1 MIVEIALGIVLA
13 GLIWYFFAAILDLI
27 GHHLISRPKKKEEA
41 YAAIAVA
48 PLGTLAELRQREA
61 AATAAGLE
69 SPVARKLKEMKQR
82 KEAASTIA
90 NDAAK
95 TE

>member
-27 GHHLISRPKKKEEA
+27 SHQRSHTKKKEEA
-41 YAAIAVA
+41 SAAVAATAVA
-48 PLGTLAELRQREA
+48 PLESPVPRTLTELRQREA

-69 SPVARKLKEMKQR
+69 SPVARKLKEIKQ
-82 KEAASTIA
+82 TIGV
-90 NDAAK
+90 K
-95 TE
+95 S